1 MKNYKSFIAESK
13 YRHPQYY
20 KTSKNSSVKK
30 VADRYFKTGDK
41 LYDVDWVRGE
51 YHVLANVKE
60 LEKLKEH
67 NWSRKH
73 SRIGEEKY
81 EELYQDIKE
90 NGIKLPVQVFFWQH
104 ERRASLG
111 EGNHRL
117 AIAKELG
124 IKKIPTVF
132 VFWKGTKPEPEDIED
147 GSELDDEM
155 QSRRFKDDMDQED
168 KAMKA
173 LFKELGMKY

>member
-1 MKNYKSFIAESK
+1 MKTYKTFMGEA

-20 KTSKNSSVKK
+20 KTSKNTPLKK
-30 VADRYFKTGDK
+30 IADRYYKTGDK

-51 YHVLANVKE
+51 YHIMASVKD
-60 LEKLKEH
+60 LERIKEH

-73 SRIGEEKY
+73 SRIGPEEY
-81 EELYQDIKE
+81 EKLYQDIKE
-90 NGIKLPVQVFFWQH
+90 NGIKLPVQVFFYQY
-104 ERRASLG
+104 EGRAKLG

-132 VFWKGTKPEPEDIED
+132 VFWKGDKPKDEDIEY
-147 GSELDDEM
+147 GSELDNMLAKKKFEKEM
-155 QSRRFKDDMDQED
+155 ED
-168 KAMKA
+168 SDKEMEK
-173 LFKELGMKY
+173 LFKELGIKW